1 MRPVLKCKSESSR
14 TDTWTCPV
22 YVFFDCLT
30 SQKPT
35 TVARDSWFLSPPP
48 QSAQRGIPSW
58 IRTQLE
64 SSKVF
69 SRWCISLKKLYFKQN
84 LIVRQEHAFSEDSE
98 PALTV
103 VGLSLIMSQACFQS
117 QDNTVFII
125 RCISSQLTPPLPYWE
140 KGKTRAVS
148 LPPFLNTEVTLFFFP
163 FSLKK
168 SSLLPWYH

>member
-14 TDTWTCPV
+14 RDTWTCPV
-22 YVFFDCLT
+22 YVSFDCLT
-30 SQKPT
+30 SRKPT
-35 TVARDSWFLSPPP
+35 TVARDSWFLSPSP

-117 QDNTVFII
+117 QDNTAFII

-140 KGKTRAVS
+140 RGKTRAVS

-163 FSLKK
+163 FSLKT